1 MAYSDDG
8 GGPSLRCGSRETLEG
23 RRGPDRHDISFLN
36 VVSTTT
42 VGRSPLADL
51 RQAQPTESEAVM
63 IDSD

>member
-1 MAYSDDG
+1 M
-8 GGPSLRCGSRETLEG
+8 RCGSRETLEG